1 MAGLFGVD
9 DYVAD
14 SEDEGI
20 KNFKG
25 RVCALLFHD
34 ILYPYIYY
42 FVKKTLTETNYWY
55 YLVKLTS
62 VYK

>member
-1 MAGLFGVD
+1 MAGLFGVEN

-25 RVCALLFHD
+25 RVCALL
-34 ILYPYIYY
+34 LMSY
-42 FVKKTLTETNYWY
+42 
-55 YLVKLTS
+55 
-62 VYK
+62 